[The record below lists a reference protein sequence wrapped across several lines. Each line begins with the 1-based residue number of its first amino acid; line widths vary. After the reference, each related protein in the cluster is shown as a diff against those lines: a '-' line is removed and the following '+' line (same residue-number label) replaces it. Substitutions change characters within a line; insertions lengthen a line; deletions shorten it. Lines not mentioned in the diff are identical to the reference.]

1 MRAKTYVGMLNGS
14 LEAVDLCFGCRLRIK
29 FKTEDCCR
37 TMKADREALAVY
49 LKISATSYGEHLLH
63 FRVSSY
69 WVALQFGHH
78 GLTTAR

>member
-1 MRAKTYVGMLNGS
+1 
-14 LEAVDLCFGCRLRIK
+14 
-29 FKTEDCCR
+29 
-37 TMKADREALAVY
+37 MKADKEALAVY

-78 GLTTAR
+78 GLATAR